1 MPVAKVERGELNV
14 RSGAVGT
21 SRVRYLLVSVIA
33 ILGVALTPIVASA
46 APNSGATTEKGKSDV
61 RPPVSKPVGPPE
73 CVADR
78 PPFDTPVGPPV
89 SPAAGPPVGPPV
101 SRPVGPPLD
110 TPPPGPADCGRAS
123 PPVSPPVKKGAI
135 FGGFVE
141 NLGGPVGIAGT
152 VLLAIAAMLL
162 TAHGAATTITDS
174 PYRRRIKGRHRR

>member
-1 MPVAKVERGELNV
+1 M
-14 RSGAVGT
+14 GT
-21 SRVRYLLVSVIA
+21 SRVRYLLVGVIA
-33 ILGVALTPIVASA
+33 ILAVAITPIIATA
-46 APNSGATTEKGKSDV
+46 APNSGAATEKGKSDV
-61 RPPVSKPVGPPE
+61 RPPVSKPVGPPA

-89 SPAAGPPVGPPV
+89 SPAAGPPVGPPL

-110 TPPPGPADCGRAS
+110 TPPGPADCKQGS
-123 PPVSPPVKKGAI
+123 PPISPPVKKGAA

-152 VLLAIAAMLL
+152 IVLALAAMLL
-162 TAHGAATTITDS
+162 TAHGAATTIVDS